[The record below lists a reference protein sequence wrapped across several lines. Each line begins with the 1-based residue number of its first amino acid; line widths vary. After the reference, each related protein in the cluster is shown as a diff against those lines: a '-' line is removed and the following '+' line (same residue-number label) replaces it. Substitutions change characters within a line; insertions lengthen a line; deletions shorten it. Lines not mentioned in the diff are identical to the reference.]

1 MLGGMLARGEL
12 RNPHNIRA
20 GFKACGIYPLD
31 MGKVLARLPPE
42 RTAAEVRREIQD
54 GLAAQLERV
63 RYGEQKKLTR
73 AKKANR
79 LPPGTAYTVSA
90 APPPDEEE
98 AGEYL
103 GTYNILRSAIFVYFN
118 FDRWYVSD
126 TVELLK
132 ESL

>member
-1 MLGGMLARGEL
+1 MLGGMLARGEM

-42 RTAAEVRREIQD
+42 RTAAEVRKEIQD

-103 GTYNILRSAIFVYFN
+103 PTIFYAQLYLFTLTSTDGTFQIL
-118 FDRWYVSD
+118 
-126 TVELLK
+126 
-132 ESL
+132 